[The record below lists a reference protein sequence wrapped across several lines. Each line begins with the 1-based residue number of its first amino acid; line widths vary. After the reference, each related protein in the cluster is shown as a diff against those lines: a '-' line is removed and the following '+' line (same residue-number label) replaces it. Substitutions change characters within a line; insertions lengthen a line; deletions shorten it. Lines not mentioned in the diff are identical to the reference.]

1 MLGLNKSQIGDKGYN
16 NEWDQRPY
24 LIIGGT
30 TKAATTSLY
39 TYLGAHP
46 QVCISSIKE
55 TRFFLD
61 QDYPLHSKYRL
72 EDGAE
77 KYNEYFKKTKETTR
91 LWVEAT
97 PDYLYS
103 KGTPEKIRNTLSD
116 VRFVFILRE
125 PVSRVISWYRFA
137 KQNDMLP
144 KDISLEDYIL
154 RQINTKPAN
163 FDGLDQPMRAVEQGC
178 YVSYLRPYFEIFGR
192 DRVYVVFLEEVA
204 KNPLQIMQELC
215 DFAGI
220 DFEFYKS
227 YRFEVYNRT
236 ESLKNSTLHGYYW
249 RTMSFVHSKIYK
261 LPFIKSMLQKIRLVL
276 EPIYLSLNR
285 RPSSSS
291 ENKISSQVK
300 AALSSYYQQA
310 NNELEDLLGR
320 SISWEV

>member
-1 MLGLNKSQIGDKGYN
+1 MLGQEKPQVSDKGSN
-16 NEWDQRPY
+16 IDWNQRPY

-46 QVCISSIKE
+46 QVCVSSIKE

-61 QDYPLHSKYRL
+61 KDYPLHSKYRL

-77 KYNEYFKKTKETTR
+77 KYNEYFNQSKEMTR

-103 KGTPEKIRNTLSD
+103 KGTPKKIRNTLSD
-116 VRFVFILRE
+116 VRFVFTLRE

-137 KQNDMLP
+137 KQNNMLP
-144 KDISLEDYIL
+144 NDMSLEDYIL
-154 RQINTKPAN
+154 KQINTKPAD
-163 FDGLDQPMRAVEQGC
+163 FDSLDQPMRAVEQGR
-178 YVSYLRPYFEIFGR
+178 YASYLRPYFEVFGR
-192 DRVYVVFLEEVA
+192 DRVCVVLLEEVA
-204 KNPLQIMQELC
+204 KNPLQIMRELC
-215 DFAGI
+215 DFVGI
-220 DFEFYKS
+220 DFEFYNS
-227 YRFEVYNRT
+227 YRFEVYNRS
-236 ESLKNSTLHGYYW
+236 ESLKNPTLHGFYW
-249 RTMSFVHSKIYK
+249 RTMSYVHSKIYK
-261 LPFIKSMLQKIRLVL
+261 RPFIKSVLQKIRSIL

-291 ENKISSQVK
+291 EEEISSRVK
-300 AALSSYYQQA
+300 ADLCSYYTQA
-310 NNELEDLLGR
+310 NKELEELLSR